1 VQVVRAQGEAAEP
14 MRAVGARA
22 EADEL
27 LAVVQLE
34 QLDDGVVAALERVV
48 LDDDLLEEGGA
59 PPRCRAFVHAWTLTV
74 ALRPNCTGIASKLNS
89 AQLAADIGSV
99 GKSLIG
105 FGLFA
110 GSIVGGFV
118 PSLWGDNGMFSM
130 AGMLFSVIGGVA
142 GIWAGYRLS
151 QNLDL

>member
-1 VQVVRAQGEAAEP
+1 
-14 MRAVGARA
+14 
-22 EADEL
+22 
-27 LAVVQLE
+27 
-34 QLDDGVVAALERVV
+34 
-48 LDDDLLEEGGA
+48 
-59 PPRCRAFVHAWTLTV
+59 
-74 ALRPNCTGIASKLNS
+74 LRPNCTGIAPKLNS
-89 AQLAADIGSV
+89 AQLPADIGCV

-105 FGLFA
+105 FGLFV